1 MYPLG
6 NELHCGGN
14 ATSNAT
20 TTCLSEESCNVLD
33 IVPDHFTPLLVAE
46 LGAGVTFLALAPL
59 ALDGKVIK
67 CQYSSKRAQIYIRS
81 QLFPSTFN

>member
-14 ATSNAT
+14 ATRPVNI
-20 TTCLSEESCNVLD
+20 TCLSEESCNILD

-46 LGAGVTFLALAPL
+46 LGAGVTFLALVPL
-59 ALDGKVIK
+59 ALDVKVILTLP
-67 CQYSSKRAQIYIRS
+67 CI
-81 QLFPSTFN
+81 FH